1 MLSGVTQHWYHWKH
15 VDVKHLFNF
24 KWKLKVHTFVMQSQN
39 QSMHVWL
46 LNMWLLRIIKLDLFS
61 CAIPELQC
69 LCHNSTAWI
78 LEWEKKFSLCLEERR
93 KDSCLLYTWAIWHVI
108 LPSDIQYCSD
118 LQNHKR
124 QKTQMI
130 LPVSLLSKARDACS
144 WDLFGFTIKDG
155 CHRVMGHPGTGT
167 VKWRL

>member
-78 LEWEKKFSLCLEERR
+78 LEWEKKFSLCLEEG
-93 KDSCLLYTWAIWHVI
+93 KI
-108 LPSDIQYCSD
+108 
-118 LQNHKR
+118 
-124 QKTQMI
+124 
-130 LPVSLLSKARDACS
+130 PVCFIPELFDMSYSLLTYNIALIFRITKGR
-144 WDLFGFTIKDG
+144 K
-155 CHRVMGHPGTGT
+155 HRWYFQLVFYQKQEMPAVGISLDSPLRMAATEWWGIQAQA
-167 VKWRL
+167 L